1 MNLILNCAAKVEC
14 DYATEKLGKIIAS
27 PKSSE
32 TSINKGLKIFFQK
45 KMRLAIYT
53 ANRKK

>member
-14 DYATEKLGKIIAS
+14 DFATEKYGKIIAS

-32 TSINKGLKIFFQK
+32 TPINKGLKNFFHK
-45 KMRLAIYT
+45 KCD
-53 ANRKK
+53 